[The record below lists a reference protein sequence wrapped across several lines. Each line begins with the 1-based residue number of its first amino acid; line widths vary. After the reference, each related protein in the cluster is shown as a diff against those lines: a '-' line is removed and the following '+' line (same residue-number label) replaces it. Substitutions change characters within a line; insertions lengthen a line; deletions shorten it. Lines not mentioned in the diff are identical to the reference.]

1 MLATSKPSSE
11 AGQISF
17 NTTWRAQIQV
27 SSSSH
32 SEIQNSETDLGN
44 AVDKKGK
51 EYTCDDLRQY

>member
-17 NTTWRAQIQV
+17 NTTWKAQIQV

-32 SEIQNSETDLGN
+32 SEIQNLETDLDN
-44 AVDKKGK
+44 AVDKLGK
-51 EYTCDDLRQY
+51 EYTCDD